1 MSPSPLAQALLQ
13 LASDAL
19 ENPTDDA
26 QLAKDVLELF
36 LSSGLDA
43 ALLSGYLTD
52 ADQKSADANTDI
64 REEAKLRIL
73 AGEAEI
79 AKAGS

>member
-1 MSPSPLAQALLQ
+1 MSTSPLAQALIQ

-19 ENPTDDA
+19 SHPTDDVR
-26 QLAKDVLELF
+26 LAKDVLELF

-43 ALLSGYLTD
+43 AILSGYLTD
-52 ADQKSADANTDI
+52 ADQRSADANTDI

-73 AGEAEI
+73 AAEAEME
-79 AKAGS
+79 KKP